1 MAQYIRKN
9 VAQQIVETVK
19 DVSGHDI
26 NFIDKNGIIFAS
38 TDPTRVGDF
47 HEIGL
52 RVVKTGDPIEV
63 ETDDSFLGTHRGV
76 NLPILWYGE
85 LIAAIGIS
93 GSPDEVRKYA
103 YLAQRITTLI
113 LREQELDER
122 NGNEKAKLNYLIRSL
137 TSATETAN
145 IDFLTENL
153 KKYELKM
160 DTVCRTIIVRR
171 DAGQR
176 AVNISHVETAV
187 LGAFEQTG
195 SALYTFHYPGDYV
208 QIMEAV
214 KFNQW
219 AHVFR
224 RLASDYTGIL
234 KIAVGSADTLMRQNR
249 SFETAKIAL
258 LSLFSEKNFA
268 VYDDLDFD
276 ILLGSIPEHARNCFL
291 EKTALSL
298 TESDRELLETYFN
311 ANMSLKAVSEKL
323 FMHKNT
329 IQYKLDKI
337 AREVGYNP
345 RIFQDAVILYLAL
358 KIIKCSTGA
367 SSTLIEL

>member
-38 TDPTRVGDF
+38 TDPMRVGDF

-93 GSPDEVRKYA
+93 GFPDEVRKYA

-137 TSATETAN
+137 TSAEKAN
-145 IDFLTENL
+145 MDFLIGNL
-153 KKYELKM
+153 KKYDLKM

-171 DAGQR
+171 DTGGR
-176 AVNISHVETAV
+176 AINISQVETAV
-187 LGAFEQTG
+187 FGAFEQTG
-195 SALYTFHYPGDYV
+195 SALYTFHYPGDYI

-224 RLASDYTGIL
+224 RLASSYTGIL

-258 LSLFSEKNFA
+258 LSLYSEKNFA
-268 VYDDLDFD
+268 VYDHLDFD

-291 EKTALSL
+291 EKTAFSL
-298 TESDRELLETYFN
+298 TKSDRELLETYFN
-311 ANMSLKAVSEKL
+311 SNMSLKATSEKL

-345 RIFQDAVILYLAL
+345 RIFRDAVILYLTL
-358 KIIKCSTGA
+358 KIIKNPTGA
-367 SSTLIEL
+367 SSARIEP